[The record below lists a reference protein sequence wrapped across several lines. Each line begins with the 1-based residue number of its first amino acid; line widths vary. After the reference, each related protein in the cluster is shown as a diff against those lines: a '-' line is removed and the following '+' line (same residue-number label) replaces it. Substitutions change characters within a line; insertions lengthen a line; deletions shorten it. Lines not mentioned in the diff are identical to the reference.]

1 MPKAENRKKP
11 PNIKGQVPSRGNQNQ
26 AENLAMNAERENVKN
41 KKQDIIEKMKSIQRG
56 KNQQ

>member
-11 PNIKGQVPSRGNQNQ
+11 PNIKGQVPGRGNQNQ
-26 AENLAMNAERENVKN
+26 SANLAMNAERDNIKN